1 MKKVLYILAVAC
13 TLSFVACSSDDN
25 DNNENTQGGEVVE
38 STDAANLA
46 VNTYAIDGVVAEFGS
61 VLTMMVEENPSIVA
75 TPTAGISSTDAIFK
89 CDEVLFASINPT
101 LIGKEFDLM
110 SETTLYTFMST
121 LSGAFLE
128 GVAPKLTMEIEA
140 GKATFTFSDNTLNV
154 KADITLVDGTTLSF
168 HVQAEHTA
176 QINENIISSPYGEKP
191 LRAAFYLEE
200 DGLTYLYFTPGG
212 ISYFEEMDIVTWYLY
227 IVVDSSM
234 VNGQTIALSTVGE
247 NQAFMFGMIDNFDDS
262 KSFSIMSGDL
272 GDATGTINLTKH
284 SEGNYTAIMDILY
297 QGDEYSVLFTGDCTS
312 TDEEMPVE
320 QNYLQYKGEKFDV
333 TAATLTKD
341 GAVWSVDITAS
352 NNTTITVTAPAEFF
366 DGVAHGFSQSDDF
379 TVTYD
384 GTTYSGAAGN
394 SGTLTASLDESA
406 QALTLDFTN
415 YNNIILNYVGDVT
428 IN

>member
-1 MKKVLYILAVAC
+1 MNKFLYILAVAC
-13 TLSFVACSSDDN
+13 TLSLVACSSDDN

-38 STDAANLA
+38 STDAAHLE
-46 VNTYAIDGVVAEFGS
+46 VNTYAIDGQIAEFGS
-61 VLTMMVEENPSIVA
+61 VLTMMVGENPSIVA
-75 TPTAGISSTDAIFK
+75 TPTGGISSTDDIFE
-89 CDEVLFASINPT
+89 CDEVLFASISPT

-110 SETTLYTFMST
+110 SETALFTFMST

-128 GVAPKLTMEIEA
+128 SVAPELTSEIEA
-140 GKATFTFSDNTLNV
+140 GKATFTVADNTLNV
-154 KADITLVDGTTLSF
+154 KADITLVGGTTFSF
-168 HVQAEHTA
+168 HTQAEHTA
-176 QINENIISSPYGEKP
+176 EINENIITSFYGEKP
-191 LRAAFYLEE
+191 LRGAFYWEE

-212 ISYFEEMDIVTWYLY
+212 ISYFEEIDIVTWYFY
-227 IVVDSSM
+227 IIVDSSL
-234 VNGQTIALSTVGE
+234 VNGRTLDLSTMDE
-247 NQAFMFGMIDNFDDS
+247 NQTFMFGMIDNFDDNN
-262 KSFSIMSGDL
+262 SFSIINGDL
-272 GDATGTINLTKH
+272 GGATGTINLTKNG
-284 SEGNYTAIMDILY
+284 EGNYTAIIDLVY
-297 QGDEYSVLFTGDCTS
+297 QGYEYSVLFTGDCTS
-312 TDEEMPVE
+312 TDVEMPVE

-406 QALTLDFTN
+406 QKLTLDFTN